1 MPLVQKGRQIG
12 LQLEEK
18 QVGKICMNSSHT
30 ETLVRGFT
38 HGVQMRNGG
47 PKDSVLLMIVAWH
60 VHSKPHP
67 NIVKTAIK

>member
-1 MPLVQKGRQIG
+1 MPLVQKGRQTG

-47 PKDSVLLMIVAWH
+47 PKGLCPAHDCSLAR
-60 VHSKPHP
+60 
-67 NIVKTAIK
+67 T